1 MLRWMAPFLSF
12 TAEEAWEIIG
22 SSDSIFIETYSTLPA
37 TDDLLAVKWERLLE
51 IRAAANKE
59 IEAVREQGQVGSSLQ
74 ANLTIT
80 APSDDLAAL
89 QSLGDDLKF
98 IFITSQVTLQAG
110 DALAISVTPSSAQ
123 KCERCWHYRDDV
135 GINPEHPTICGR
147 CDSNLHGAGEA
158 REFA

>member
-1 MLRWMAPFLSF
+1 M
-12 TAEEAWEIIG
+12 
-22 SSDSIFIETYSTLPA
+22 
-37 TDDLLAVKWERLLE
+37 KWERLLD

-80 APSDDLAAL
+80 APADDLAAL
-89 QSLGDDLKF
+89 QSLGEDLKF

-110 DALAISVTPSSAQ
+110 DVLAISVTPSSAQ

-135 GINPEHPTICGR
+135 GVNPGHPTLCGR
-147 CDSNLHGAGEA
+147 CDSNLHGDGEA